1 LGSTLEDIK
10 EQDPREACKYLSIE
24 ERYDIKHK
32 NEKEKSKKEYLR
44 RLRLG
49 LGTGL
54 SAKNKNQAIRSLAIP
69 VHRYN
74 FEIINWR
81 QKELQ
86 KLLRKRGNCS
96 SMDSIAPRQ
105 T

>member
-1 LGSTLEDIK
+1 MNEEEELE
-10 EQDPREACKYLSIE
+10 
-24 ERYDIKHK
+24 
-32 NEKEKSKKEYLR
+32 KEYLR
-44 RLRLG
+44 RLILW

-54 SAKNKNQAIRSLAIP
+54 SAKNKIRAIGTLAVP

-81 QKELQ
+81 PKELS

-96 SMDSIAPRQ
+96 SMDSIALRQ